1 MVIFDTYNPLAQID
15 FSIMKEITVR
25 RPIVWKSAHD
35 TNVGVVRQH
44 NEDSVLAMPDE
55 QFWAVADGMGGYEAG
70 NVASSMIVSALQE
83 LKSEE
88 RLNRLVNSIEDR
100 VLDVNHRILEY
111 SDIML
116 DGRTFGSTVV
126 TLAIK
131 GRAGVCIWAGD
142 SRLYRYRN
150 QQLVQLSRD
159 HSQVQEQIQQ
169 GYITAEQAEH
179 HPESNVITRA
189 VGVNR
194 ELYVDINVFGAQ
206 LGDIFVLCSDG
217 LYNMVSKQEIADTLA
232 SKSIDQ
238 AVDSLIEQAI
248 EQGGDDNISVVLI
261 KGEQGSIPRS
271 MQEAG

>member
-1 MVIFDTYNPLAQID
+1 
-15 FSIMKEITVR
+15 MKDITVR

-35 TNVGVVRQH
+35 TNVGVIRQH
-44 NEDSVLAMPDE
+44 NEDSVLSMPE
-55 QFWAVADGMGGYEAG
+55 QQFWAVADGMGGYEAG

-88 RLNRLVNSIEDR
+88 RLYRLVNSIEDR
-100 VLDVNHRILEY
+100 ILDVNHRILEY
-111 SDIML
+111 ADIML

-131 GRAGVCIWAGD
+131 GQVGVCVWAGD

-150 QQLVQLSRD
+150 QQLAQLSRD

-189 VGVNR
+189 VGVDR
-194 ELYVDINVFGAQ
+194 ELFVDVNVFRAQ
-206 LGDIFVLCSDG
+206 LGDIFLLCSDG
-217 LYNMVSKQEIADTLA
+217 LYNMLPKQAITDTLVNQP
-232 SKSIDQ
+232 IDQ
-238 AVDSLIEQAI
+238 AVDSLIGQAI

-261 KGEQGSIPRS
+261 KGEQGAIPRQI
-271 MQEAG
+271 QETG